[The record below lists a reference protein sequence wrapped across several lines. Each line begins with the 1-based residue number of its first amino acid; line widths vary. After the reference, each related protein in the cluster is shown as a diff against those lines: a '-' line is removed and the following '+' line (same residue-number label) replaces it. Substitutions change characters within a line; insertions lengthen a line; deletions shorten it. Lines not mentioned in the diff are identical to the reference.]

1 MRSSATAAEL
11 AFYLDSSAIV
21 KLVVAE
27 PESAALLESV
37 RGRGLVTSE
46 IALAEVPRAI
56 WRLLS
61 GRRRPERESVLAQL
75 PRVLEAFAYV
85 PLDRPLLVR
94 AGSFREAYLRTLD
107 AIHVASAL
115 AVDTDLEAV
124 VTYDERQVEAA
135 ESAGLA
141 CLSPA

>member
-1 MRSSATAAEL
+1 VASAAEL
-11 AFYLDSSAIV
+11 GLYLDSSAIV

-27 PESAALLESV
+27 PESAALVAAV

-61 GRRRPERESVLAQL
+61 GRRKTEREATLTELQDT
-75 PRVLEAFAYV
+75 LEAFAYV
-85 PLDRPLLVR
+85 PLDRAILVR

-107 AIHVASAL
+107 AIHLAAAL
-115 AVDTDLEAV
+115 AVDTDVEAF
-124 VTYDERQVEAA
+124 VTYVERQAEA
-135 ESAGLA
+135 LA
-141 CLSPA
+141 ATGIARLRPA